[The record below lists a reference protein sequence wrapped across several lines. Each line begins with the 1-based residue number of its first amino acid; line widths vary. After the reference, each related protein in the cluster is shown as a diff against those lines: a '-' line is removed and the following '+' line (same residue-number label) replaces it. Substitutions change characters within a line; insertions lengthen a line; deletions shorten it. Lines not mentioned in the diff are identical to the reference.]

1 MVMAMDK
8 NRLIGKDGNMPW
20 HIPSDLKYFKRVTMG
35 KPVIMGRKT
44 FDSLGK
50 PLPGRPN
57 IVVTR
62 NKEWSVEGVQVA
74 SALEEAFELAK
85 EHSTEEIM
93 VVGGASLCAQAM
105 PSTDRLFLTIIDH
118 EFEGGD
124 TWLKSY
130 EADEWREVSREEHD
144 ETGQGGYRYT
154 YYVLERSGG

>member
-8 NRLIGKDGNMPW
+8 NRLIGKGGDMPW

-62 NKEWSVEGVQVA
+62 NKDWSVEGVQVA
-74 SALEEAFELAK
+74 SSLEEAFDLAK

-130 EADEWREVSREEHD
+130 EADEWHEVSREEHD
-144 ETGQGGYRYT
+144 ESGEGGYRYT
-154 YYVLERSGG
+154 YYVLERSKG

>member
-8 NRLIGKDGNMPW
+8 NRLIGKGGDMPW

-62 NKEWSVEGVQVA
+62 NKDWSVEGAQVA
-74 SALEEAFELAK
+74 SSLEEAFDLAK

-118 EFEGGD
+118 EFEDGD

-130 EADEWREVSREEHD
+130 EADEWHEVSREEHD
-144 ETGQGGYRYT
+144 ESGEGGYRYT
-154 YYVLERSGG
+154 YYVLERSKG

>member
-1 MVMAMDK
+1 MDK
-8 NRLIGKDGNMPW
+8 NRLIGKGGDMPW

-62 NKEWSVEGVQVA
+62 NKDWSVEGVQVA
-74 SALEEAFELAK
+74 SSLEEAFDLAK

-130 EADEWREVSREEHD
+130 EADEWHEVSREEHD
-144 ETGQGGYRYT
+144 ESGEGGYRYT
-154 YYVLERSGG
+154 YYVLERSKG